1 MSCDANSFYIS
12 FFFLF
17 FSFFQKQPNTPQ
29 PRLLAFYRLTSPKFV
44 NSGQSSMKGAVHA
57 PSLLS
62 PSVYWQFWIEL
73 TFYLYFNLTALLAEN
88 VEKRSFLLFPNSPWQ
103 RITNLKRC
111 GECFPSAAHYLL
123 IGDRA
128 VRFLRTWMK
137 NKKKKRSFCLVTLL
151 WRNLHNHLER
161 QFLNKYIDFLIINFP
176 ECVPQHPVA
185 DHFTTSQHVLF
196 FTCLY

>member
-1 MSCDANSFYIS
+1 MTLIPFISLS
-12 FFFLF
+12 FFF
-17 FSFFQKQPNTPQ
+17 SFLSSKNSQTH
-29 PRLLAFYRLTSPKFV
+29 RSPAYSLSIGSQV
-44 NSGQSSMKGAVHA
+44 RSSWIQVKAQVKGAVHA

-88 VEKRSFLLFPNSPWQ
+88 VEKRSLLLFPNSPWQ

>member
-1 MSCDANSFYIS
+1 MTLIHFISLS
-12 FFFLF
+12 FFF
-17 FSFFQKQPNTPQ
+17 SFLSSKNSQTH
-29 PRLLAFYRLTSPKFV
+29 RSPAYSLSIGSQVRSAWIQVKAQV
-44 NSGQSSMKGAVHA
+44 KGAVHA

-73 TFYLYFNLTALLAEN
+73 TFYLYFNLTALLAQN
-88 VEKRSFLLFPNSPWQ
+88 VEKRSLLLFPNSPWQ

-137 NKKKKRSFCLVTLL
+137 KNFKKRSFCLVTLL

>member
-1 MSCDANSFYIS
+1 MTLIHFISLS
-12 FFFLF
+12 FFF
-17 FSFFQKQPNTPQ
+17 SFLSSKNSQTH
-29 PRLLAFYRLTSPKFV
+29 RSPAYSLSIGSQV
-44 NSGQSSMKGAVHA
+44 RSSWIQVKAQVKGAVHA

-73 TFYLYFNLTALLAEN
+73 TFYLYFNLTALLAQN
-88 VEKRSFLLFPNSPWQ
+88 VEKRSLLLFPNSPWQ

-111 GECFPSAAHYLL
+111 GECFPSAAHLL

-137 NKKKKRSFCLVTLL
+137 KIFKKRSFCLVTLL